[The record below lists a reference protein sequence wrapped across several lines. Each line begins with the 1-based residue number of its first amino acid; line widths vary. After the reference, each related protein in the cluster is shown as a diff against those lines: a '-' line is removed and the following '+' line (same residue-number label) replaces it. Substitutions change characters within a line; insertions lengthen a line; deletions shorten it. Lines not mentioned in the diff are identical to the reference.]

1 MWRKGWR
8 ETIWSG
14 IDQPWDLIIIGGG
27 ITGAGVLRQAV
38 AAGLKTL
45 LVEANDFAFGTSSRS
60 SKLIHGGFRYLRNK
74 QINVTK
80 ESVRERE
87 WILHEA
93 LNLVRP
99 LSFLLPNFEHYHF
112 PSWKLNLGVILY
124 DLLAPKWDHH
134 KCSRLKLLEACPF
147 LNAEGLIGGFQ
158 YYDAVMDD
166 VRVLLRILREAVQAG
181 GVALSYARVEKLLQ
195 IGNGQ
200 VCGVLLRDRVSPHRN
215 TIEVKAKVVVNASGA
230 WSDEVRGQLGQ
241 PARLR
246 RLRGSHLIFARAK
259 LPIDQALT
267 LFHPHDG
274 RAMFVIPWEGTT
286 IVGTTDVDHDPAL
299 DQKYLEPFA
308 SSEEIHYLMEALS
321 LLFPSLD
328 LTEKDIV
335 SSFSGLRPVIHSGAA
350 TPSKESRA
358 HGLWEENGLITITG
372 GKYTTFRIM
381 SRLTIGRVLARFGKP
396 ENAAHKRIFNPLP
409 DLPSSSLD
417 PLTLAYLTGRHGN
430 ETVELLASAKKNELK
445 PIEHLPNPWAE
456 LRWAARE
463 EGVEHLDD
471 LLLRR
476 VRLGMLLPQGGHGLL
491 GNIRSIVQPE
501 LGWSDERWQQEE
513 TAYMETWQS
522 YYSPNPNPSPSPL
535 NLRGE

>member
-8 ETIWSG
+8 AHIWSG
-14 IDQPWDLIIIGGG
+14 IDQPWDLMIIGGG

-74 QINVTK
+74 QVNVTK

-87 WILHEA
+87 WILREA
-93 LNLVRP
+93 LNLVTP
-99 LSFLLPNFEHYHF
+99 LSFLLPNFERYHF
-112 PSWKLNLGVILY
+112 PSWKLGLGVIIY

-134 KCSRLKLLEACPF
+134 KCSRPKLLEACPS
-147 LNAEGLIGGFQ
+147 LTAEGLVGGFQ

-166 VRVLLRILREAVQAG
+166 ARVLLRILREAVQAG
-181 GVALSYARVEKLLQ
+181 GVALNYTRAERLLRT
-195 IGNGQ
+195 GDDQ
-200 VCGVLLRDRVSPHRN
+200 VCGALLRNMVSPHGN
-215 TIEVKAKVVVNASGA
+215 AVEVKAKVVVNASGA
-230 WSDEVRGQLGQ
+230 WSDEVRSQLGQ

-246 RLRGSHLIFARAK
+246 RLRGSHLIFTRAK
-259 LPIDQALT
+259 LPVNQALT
-267 LFHPHDG
+267 LFHPRDG

-286 IVGTTDVDHDPAL
+286 IVGTTDIDHDPAI
-299 DQKYLEPFA
+299 DKKYLEPFA
-308 SSEEIHYLMEALS
+308 NGEEINYMMEALS
-321 LLFPSLD
+321 FMLPILG

-358 HGLWEENGLITITG
+358 HALWEESGLITITG

-381 SRLTIGRVLARFGKP
+381 SRQTIGRVLARLGKP
-396 ENAAHKRIFNPLP
+396 ETAAHGRIFNPPINLS
-409 DLPSSSLD
+409 SSSLD
-417 PLTLAYLTGRHGN
+417 PLTLAYLAGRHGN
-430 ETVELLASAKKNELK
+430 ETGELLAAAKRGELE
-445 PIEHLPNPWAE
+445 PIEQLPNLWAE

-476 VRLGMLLPQGGHGLL
+476 VRLGLLLPHGARDLL
-491 GNIRSIVQPE
+491 VNIRNIVQPE

-513 TAYMETWQS
+513 ARYLQTWQS
-522 YYSPNPNPSPSPL
+522 YYSPKP
-535 NLRGE
+535 G